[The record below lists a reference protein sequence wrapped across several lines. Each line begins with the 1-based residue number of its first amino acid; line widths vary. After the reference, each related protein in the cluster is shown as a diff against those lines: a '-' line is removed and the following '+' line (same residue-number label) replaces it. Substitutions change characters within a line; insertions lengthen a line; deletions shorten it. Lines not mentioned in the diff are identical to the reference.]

1 MQAVEAR
8 DNNNNNNAQHGA
20 NTFPLRFITDFLNIA
35 AGANAG
41 QQADYVD
48 DVVKAHFYWFLVV

>member
-8 DNNNNNNAQHGA
+8 DNNNNNNTQHGA
-20 NTFPLRFITDFLNIA
+20 NTFPLQFITNFLNIA

-48 DVVKAHFYWFLVV
+48 DVVKAHFY